1 MVAIRKRKFIFL
13 IMISVIVGFVVAG
26 VIGTVFLIS
35 NDSVILSNKQ
45 YENLK
50 YMTDKYS
57 KTEQLYNTIQE
68 NYYKTVE
75 DEPLLEGMYKG
86 LFYGLKDPY
95 SEYLTS
101 REYQDLMV
109 NTMGEFEGI
118 GVTITGDSNGN
129 IVIVSTIEGTPADQA
144 GLKTGDVIT
153 MVDNEP
159 YSGAELSKA
168 ASAMRGEKG
177 TKVTI
182 TYWRGGVTTDVI
194 LTRAKIIDQS
204 VYSKILSEDVGYIRI
219 TQFEKNTDKD
229 FEAVLKELESTN
241 VKGIIIDIRNNGGG
255 LIDSG
260 IEIADMLLGEG
271 TITYLENNQKERTYY
286 NSNDSTT
293 SIPYILLINEGTAS
307 TSEILAAAVQDNGGG
322 TVLGTKSFGKGVVQS
337 VEMLPDGDAIKL
349 TVMQYYSPKGN
360 TIHGK
365 GVIPEIVV
373 ENIEETV
380 KDEPLEKAIELL
392 QES

>member
-1 MVAIRKRKFIFL
+1 
-13 IMISVIVGFVVAG
+13 MISVIVGFVVAG

-229 FEAVLKELESTN
+229 FEAVLKELEGAN

-322 TVLGTKSFGKGVVQS
+322 IVLGTKSFGKGVVQS

>member
-1 MVAIRKRKFIFL
+1 
-13 IMISVIVGFVVAG
+13 MISVIVGFVVAG

-229 FEAVLKELESTN
+229 FEAVLKELEGAN

>member
-1 MVAIRKRKFIFL
+1 
-13 IMISVIVGFVVAG
+13 MISVIVGFVVAG
-26 VIGTVFLIS
+26 VIGTVFLIT

-229 FEAVLKELESTN
+229 FEAVLKELEGAN

-322 TVLGTKSFGKGVVQS
+322 IVLGTKSFGKGVVQS

>member
-26 VIGTVFLIS
+26 VIGTVFLIT

-229 FEAVLKELESTN
+229 FEAVLKELEGAN

-286 NSNDSTT
+286 NSDDSATR
-293 SIPYILLINEGTAS
+293 IPYILLINEGTAS

-322 TVLGTKSFGKGVVQS
+322 IVLGTKSFGKGVVQS

>member
-26 VIGTVFLIS
+26 VIGTVFLIT

-229 FEAVLKELESTN
+229 FEAVLKELEGAN

-322 TVLGTKSFGKGVVQS
+322 IVLGTKSFGKGVVQS

>member
-1 MVAIRKRKFIFL
+1 MIAIRKRKFIFL
-13 IMISVIVGFVVAG
+13 IMVSVILGFVVAG
-26 VIGTVFLIS
+26 AIGTVFLIS
-35 NDSVILSNKQ
+35 NDSVILSNNQ

-50 YMTDKYS
+50 YMTDKYN

-68 NYYKTVE
+68 NYYMTVE

-129 IVIVSTIEGTPADQA
+129 VVIVSTIEGTPAEQA

-159 YSGAELSKA
+159 YSGSELSKA

-182 TYWRGGVTTDVI
+182 TYWRDGVTTDVI

-229 FEAVLKELESTN
+229 FEAVLKELEGSN
-241 VKGIIIDIRNNGGG
+241 VKGIIIDVRNNGGG

-271 TITYLENNQKERTYY
+271 TITYLENNKKERTYY
-286 NSNDSTT
+286 NSDDSAT

-307 TSEILAAAVQDNGGG
+307 TSEILAAAVQDNDGGI
-322 TVLGTKSFGKGVVQS
+322 VLGTKSFGKGVVQS

-365 GVIPEIVV
+365 GVIPEIMV
-373 ENIEETV
+373 ENLEETS

>member
-229 FEAVLKELESTN
+229 FEAVLKELEGAN